1 MSTKIR
7 LYFSYKIQSDL
18 IAHLTKDQT
27 HYIKDVMRLKIGENL
42 SVFNN
47 SGEWNATIQD
57 HEKKGTRIKILQKV
71 REKDYEKNIWLAFS
85 PIKQNPLN
93 FLIQKATELG
103 VQKFIPI
110 QSERTIVK
118 AINIKRIKKIIIESS
133 EQSNRIS
140 VPEIENLESLENF
153 LNKFPKN
160 GSLIFCDINSK
171 KSNLDDIF
179 LKKIKGPV
187 CILIG
192 PEGDFSESERQLII
206 KKKEIFSL
214 SLANNI
220 LRAET
225 AGLAAITIINYHL
238 NFR

>member
-93 FLIQKATELG
+93 FLILS
-103 VQKFIPI
+103 ILI
-110 QSERTIVK
+110 SLTIVLSDK
-118 AINIKRIKKIIIESS
+118 IGINLCTP
-133 EQSNRIS
+133 NS
-140 VPEIENLESLENF
+140 VPF
-153 LNKFPKN
+153 
-160 GSLIFCDINSK
+160 
-171 KSNLDDIF
+171 
-179 LKKIKGPV
+179 
-187 CILIG
+187 
-192 PEGDFSESERQLII
+192 
-206 KKKEIFSL
+206 
-214 SLANNI
+214 
-220 LRAET
+220 
-225 AGLAAITIINYHL
+225 
-238 NFR
+238 